1 MLIESLLKSCPEL
14 IVQSAQFLGEHATA
28 LVAALVV
35 FWILFAALLWRTFDR
50 RADDFWYVIKILVTR
65 FNSWAPIQLV
75 TKRYPRISL
84 FIADR
89 FSPARCLG
97 LHLTLGLIVVSVTI
111 FVFMQVA
118 DEVGE
123 RKSLNTFDHI
133 FSVALHAHSTRAGF
147 LAFENISQLGS
158 APVLAVIVFFGAIPL
173 LLLRQ
178 WPLLAGWLT
187 AVVGVGVLD
196 SSLKGLFR
204 RVGPRLHNPWVAEAG
219 WSFPSGHTMAT
230 VVVYGFLAYMLL
242 LIVRRISWRIAI
254 IAAFVTIAIVIGFSR
269 IYLGVHYFGDVLAG
283 YVAALG
289 WLAVCVTSCEVARRR
304 RNNPLHEPTVLK

>member
-1 MLIESLLKSCPEL
+1 MIGSLLKSRPEL
-14 IVQSAQFLGEHATA
+14 ILQSAQFLGEHAIA
-28 LVAALVV
+28 LVAALLV
-35 FWILFAALLWRTFDR
+35 FWILFAALLWRTVDR
-50 RADDFWYVIKILVTR
+50 HADNFWYVIKILVKR
-65 FNSWAPIQLV
+65 LNSWPPVQLV

-84 FIADR
+84 FIAHR
-89 FSPARCLG
+89 FSPSRYLG
-97 LHLTLGLIVVSVTI
+97 LHLTLGVIVVSVTI

-123 RKSLNTFDHI
+123 REWLNAFDHI

-147 LAFENISQLGS
+147 LTFKNISQLGS
-158 APVLAVIVFFGAIPL
+158 APVLAVIVFFGTIPL

-178 WPLLAGWLT
+178 WSLLAGWLT

-219 WSFPSGHTMAT
+219 WSFPSGHTMGT

-242 LIVRRISWRIAI
+242 LIVRGTSRRVVI
-254 IAAFVTIAIVIGFSR
+254 IAAFVTIAIAIGFSR
-269 IYLGVHYFGDVLAG
+269 IYLGVHYFSDVLAG
-283 YVAALG
+283 YLAALS
-289 WLAVCVTSCEVARRR
+289 WLAACVTGCEVARRR
-304 RNNPLHEPTVLK
+304 RTTL